1 MLRRGTNKWLKP
13 KYGAKMRSGSNEG
26 CIGPYAVAKA
36 ASGLKRFESVEMV
49 IG

>member
-1 MLRRGTNKWLKP
+1 MLS
-13 KYGAKMRSGSNEG
+13 SGSDEG

-36 ASGLKRFESVEMV
+36 ASGLKRFESVEMA

>member
-13 KYGAKMRSGSNEG
+13 KYGAKMDSGSNEG
-26 CIGPYAVAKA
+26 CIGPYAVARA
-36 ASGLKRFESVEMV
+36 VSGLGQFESVEMA